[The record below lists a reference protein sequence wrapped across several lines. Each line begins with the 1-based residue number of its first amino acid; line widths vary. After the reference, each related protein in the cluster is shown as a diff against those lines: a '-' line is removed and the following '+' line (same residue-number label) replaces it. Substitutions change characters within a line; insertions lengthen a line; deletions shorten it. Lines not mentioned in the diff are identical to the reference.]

1 MVIEKKANLWYIYFM
16 KRILSGRAFRGTWR
30 FRLRYRFILLDVD
43 GTLLDFKACEAQAF
57 RRSLQDFGLPYSDE
71 VYETYHKLNAELW
84 KLHERQILTRDEL
97 LNTRFVKLFE
107 QCGYD
112 ADGVDFERNFHVRLS
127 EGAFLEPGAIK
138 LLERLKVSPCETY
151 IVTNGTLLTQ
161 ERRLRESGIEVY
173 AKKVFISEEI
183 GCQKPLKEYFDCC
196 FAQIPGFAQEDAI
209 IVGDSLSA
217 DIQGGINAG
226 IATCWYNPE
235 RKTVEDVVPDF
246 EAHSLDEVWQ
256 ICSGENGAG
265 GGK

>member
-1 MVIEKKANLWYIYFM
+1 M
-16 KRILSGRAFRGTWR
+16 
-30 FRLRYRFILLDVD
+30 RYQFILLDVD
-43 GTLLDFKACEAQAF
+43 GTLLDFKACEARAF
-57 RRSLQDFGLPYSDE
+57 KLSLEDFGLPYSDE

-84 KLHERQILTRDEL
+84 KLHERQVLTRDEL

-112 ADGVDFERNFHVRLS
+112 ADGVAFEKNYHVRLS
-127 EGAFLEPGAIK
+127 EGAFLEPGAIE
-138 LLERLKVSPCETY
+138 LLERLKNSPCETY

-161 ERRLRESGIEVY
+161 KRRLKESGIGVY

-183 GCQKPLKEYFDCC
+183 GYQKPLKKYFDYC
-196 FAQIPGFAQEDAI
+196 FSEIHGFEPKKAI

-235 RKTVEDVVPDF
+235 KKISEEIVPDW
-246 EAHSLDEVWQ
+246 EAYSLDEVWK
-256 ICSGENGAG
+256 ICAGE
-265 GGK
+265 